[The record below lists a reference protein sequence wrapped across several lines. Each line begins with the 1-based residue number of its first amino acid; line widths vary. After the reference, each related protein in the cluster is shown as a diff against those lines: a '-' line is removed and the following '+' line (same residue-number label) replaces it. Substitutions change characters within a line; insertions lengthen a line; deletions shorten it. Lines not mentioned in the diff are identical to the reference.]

1 MLLLKGSGEHKPQ
14 IVCASHLWR
23 FLQPQELKIMTR
35 VAVSVLSKHDFDAV
49 AFRGISG
56 NLIAP
61 AIAMEMNKS
70 LIAVRKT
77 TKDCHSDRRVE
88 GDIAARR
95 YVIVDDF
102 ICSGATVNAIM
113 DEIYEVNKEGRCIGV
128 LEAMCLSEHN
138 ETYKCLSIY
147 EVNSWLKE
155 KKLLWEKPEF
165 ILGRMKLRN
174 TYEAIRAQNFETHS
188 DAVLDDLAKTL

>member
-1 MLLLKGSGEHKPQ
+1 MLLLKGSVEHKPQ

-23 FLQPQELKIMTR
+23 FLQPQELKIITR

-77 TKDCHSDRRVE
+77 TKDCNSDRKVE
-88 GDIAARR
+88 GDIVARR

-102 ICSGATVNAIM
+102 ISSGATVNAIM
-113 DEIYEVNKEGRCIGV
+113 DEIYEVNKESRCIYVPHQQSNFRATALCETLCQTGNG
-128 LEAMCLSEHN
+128 CL
-138 ETYKCLSIY
+138 L
-147 EVNSWLKE
+147 
-155 KKLLWEKPEF
+155 
-165 ILGRMKLRN
+165 
-174 TYEAIRAQNFETHS
+174 
-188 DAVLDDLAKTL
+188 